1 MERDSAT
8 NSVGPQNEKPSQWKG
23 LSRVLRFLF
32 SGLLLAFL
40 AATELCE
47 LHGIHAR
54 WVLSVCLIFSVVE
67 LFSLQQKK
75 SASAYR
81 QLLILLILPFLA
93 LAFCFC
99 HHVWAPALL
108 ALAFLGMFSVRYKS
122 TRRIYSLLLAG
133 SLIAGV
139 YPYWFSWPNDQ
150 RCLLVVVGVG
160 VSIAM
165 QSVWLIVRCLLTGEP
180 VLPPEALDPA
190 QELRALLRAI
200 HWMIGSIEHT
210 QIFSSDLIQRI
221 QKRYNNEINC
231 LHNLGFSDGFYDAEM
246 TPAVR
251 FLNPLLALAL
261 AAMYSKKEV
270 MTLEPGLK
278 ISNCHPVLLA
288 PGRETFAFGYMEGL
302 GVAFYTAFADGTLL
316 VTKNHGENRP
326 SASEEVI
333 VKRYKGASIGSAWEN
348 HQSSIRELCER
359 GKTVIRDASHR
370 AYVEVDYRET
380 HPRDPSAAKISLQM
394 QQGDIR

>member
-1 MERDSAT
+1 
-8 NSVGPQNEKPSQWKG
+8 
-23 LSRVLRFLF
+23 
-32 SGLLLAFL
+32 
-40 AATELCE
+40 
-47 LHGIHAR
+47 
-54 WVLSVCLIFSVVE
+54 
-67 LFSLQQKK
+67 
-75 SASAYR
+75 
-81 QLLILLILPFLA
+81 
-93 LAFCFC
+93 
-99 HHVWAPALL
+99 
-108 ALAFLGMFSVRYKS
+108 
-122 TRRIYSLLLAG
+122 
-133 SLIAGV
+133 
-139 YPYWFSWPNDQ
+139 
-150 RCLLVVVGVG
+150 
-160 VSIAM
+160 
-165 QSVWLIVRCLLTGEP
+165 
-180 VLPPEALDPA
+180 
-190 QELRALLRAI
+190 
-200 HWMIGSIEHT
+200 
-210 QIFSSDLIQRI
+210 
-221 QKRYNNEINC
+221 
-231 LHNLGFSDGFYDAEM
+231 
-246 TPAVR
+246 
-251 FLNPLLALAL
+251 
-261 AAMYSKKEV
+261 MYSKKEV